1 MCGFKP
7 ISKILILLSF
17 ISFSVARA
25 QTPAELV
32 CQAMEEFSLQN
43 YESALSLSTQF
54 YALHP
59 SADSLFYEMKKWEY
73 LSYNRLKRNDIAQQI
88 LKSMIN
94 GGVESAYRD
103 FGNVAHHYRNYLNI
117 SEPQEDIVT
126 YERAV
131 RGILQRKN
139 HSFYYKDYP
148 YYFRLLQYKYG
159 DLRYDLKLD
168 AFSKEDL
175 VVKDYHKQYL
185 DAYYNYAKGCII
197 LYGEWDGTGSKPSWK
212 ACTDPIQINKACGF
226 LRIAE
231 KLFREDEYNDESITK
246 YHNLALDNLCDAYRD
261 NANYEAAAFY
271 YKIKLDYL
279 YKNWQKLSRKSPWD
293 SGEYFWYPHPFTAY
307 EEYVELLFDSNQY
320 TEIINYTNN
329 ILKDPL
335 FEEYKDYSDYL
346 NYHILRA
353 KNKLG
358 IHKRPELIYRN
369 RYCKFYEYSH
379 VENSF
384 SFAEL
389 MGDQISIDDVIEQY
403 LHGEFVVNKET
414 LYILPYLEFY
424 RYLIEREDYQKLI
437 DITDSV
443 LAIIYADEGN
453 LTDPYEYYKEETRP
467 YEVTEYDKRIAT
479 ERDFWHHANGGSFI
493 WLSYKYRA
501 IAYSRLGDYDKA
513 IANQLICVD
522 NVRTDWKFEPN
533 ERESIFSS
541 TWNTVNNYSIYPDV
555 EKEELFI
562 LAEYYRLSGDNENA
576 ANYYRKV
583 ISLNREIISKF
594 LYATSWD
601 EKVRQWNVYNEI
613 YRSIVRNDNIVKNPY
628 FSDIVFECS
637 SMLKSFLL
645 NIKLNEHAA
654 IDDSNSK
661 DTQELWKKKLML
673 DIKAEREHFSD
684 DVRSSFLD
692 AIELGAELE
701 SIIPNTLPSEHIY
714 LEVSNQLKNN
724 EVLVDFFITSDG
736 KFEYLK
742 PYSDEW
748 KSAVYQD
755 ISACIIRKGWEKP
768 KVVSLDNIS
777 EYLTTLLLPEQS
789 ISACH
794 SIEFGKAIWSQI
806 IEDSEVVPGD
816 VIYFIPTG
824 LLHQISLENLLIDD
838 EQYISDIYELYRLTS
853 YRQILYPSEKIEI
866 DDRWALFANGG
877 YLYSERVGTKCN
889 TEYMGLAQL
898 KINELDELPGTRRTL
913 NYIRKNENE
922 QCLCKLYKDFN
933 EAEFAK
939 LNMTSPELIY
949 IGSHGYYMKGNL
961 NPKDSLYLFGQNRT
975 VMLSNEETSMY
986 KTGIVMDYSPKYS
999 TTMSDGLLT
1008 SKEISLLDLST
1019 TKLACVSACSTGLG
1033 STTYEG
1039 VYGLQ
1044 RGFKLAG
1051 VQSLLVSLWDVDDKA
1066 TEILM
1071 KSFYDNIRK
1080 GYNKLTSLKNAQ
1092 IQVREYVEDDN
1103 GEINLGEPHPYADPY
1118 YWAGFVLIDGNEKYS
1133 NQ

>member
-1 MCGFKP
+1 MCDFKP
-7 ISKILILLSF
+7 IKSLLLVLLF
-17 ISFSVARA
+17 ISSSFVGA
-25 QTPAELV
+25 QTPAENLV
-32 CQAMEEFSLQN
+32 RQAEEEFSLEK
-43 YESALSLSTQF
+43 YENVLLLSKQF
-54 YALHP
+54 YNQYP
-59 SADSLFYEMKKWEY
+59 SADSIFYEMKKWEY
-73 LSYNRLKRNDIAQQI
+73 LSHNRLSHDDIAQQI
-88 LKSMIN
+88 LRSVIN
-94 GGVESAYRD
+94 GGVELAYKD
-103 FGNVAHHYRNYLNI
+103 FGNVSRHYRNYLVL
-117 SEPQEDIVT
+117 SKPQEDIAT
-126 YERAV
+126 YEKAV
-131 RGILQRKN
+131 RGILQQNN
-139 HSFYYKDYP
+139 HSFYYTDYI
-148 YYFRLLQYKYG
+148 YYYNLLQYKYG
-159 DLRYDLKLD
+159 KLPYDIKLE
-168 AFSKEDL
+168 AFSEEDL
-175 VVKDYHKQYL
+175 IVKDYHKSYL
-185 DAYYNYAKGCII
+185 QAYYNYAKGCII
-197 LYGEWDGTGSKPSWK
+197 LKGVWDGVSYLLWE
-212 ACTDPIQINKACGF
+212 CQDPIQISKACSF

-231 KLFREDEYNDESITK
+231 KLFQENGYRNETITK
-246 YHNLALDNLCDAYRD
+246 YHNLTLDKLCDAYRD
-261 NANYEAAAFY
+261 LASYEAAAFY
-271 YKIKLDYL
+271 YKKKLDYL
-279 YKNWQKLSRKSPWD
+279 YTHWQELSRKSPWD
-293 SGEYFWYPHPFTAY
+293 AGENTYYPHPFTAY
-307 EEYVELLFDSNQY
+307 EEYVELLYDSNQY
-320 TEIINYTNN
+320 VEIINYTNN
-329 ILKDPL
+329 ILKNPQ
-335 FEEYKDYSDYL
+335 FEEYKEYSDYL

-353 KNKLG
+353 KKKLG
-358 IHKRPELIYRN
+358 IHNGPEFIYRN

-379 VENSF
+379 VENSYSF
-384 SFAEL
+384 SEL
-389 MGDQISIDDVIEQY
+389 MGSDIPINEVKEQY
-403 LHGEFVVNKET
+403 LKGESVVSKET
-414 LYILPYLEFY
+414 LERLPYLEFY
-424 RYLIEREDYQKLI
+424 RYLIERKDYQKLI
-437 DITDSV
+437 DITNSV
-443 LAIIYADEGN
+443 LAIFYADEWY
-453 LTDPYEYYKEETRP
+453 LVDPYDNYDSETRP
-467 YEVTEYDKRIAT
+467 YEVTEYDKRIASC
-479 ERDFWHHANGGSFI
+479 RDLWHHANGGDFM

-501 IAYSRLGDYDKA
+501 IAYSRLGNYDKA
-513 IANQLICVD
+513 VENQIICVD
-522 NVRTDWKFEPN
+522 IVRTDWKFEPD
-533 ERESIFSS
+533 ERKKIFSH
-541 TWNTVNNYSIYPDV
+541 TWDNVNNYSLYPSV
-555 EKEELFI
+555 EMEELFS

-576 ANYYRKV
+576 ANTYREV
-583 ISLNREIISKF
+583 LSLNREIISKF

-601 EKVRQWNVYNEI
+601 EKVKQWNVNNKI
-613 YRSIVRNDNIVKNPY
+613 YRDIIRKDNIVNNPY
-628 FSDIVFECS
+628 FSDLVFECS

-654 IDDSNSK
+654 IDASDSK
-661 DTQELWKKKLML
+661 ETQELWEKKLML
-673 DIKAEREHFSD
+673 DIKDEREHFSD

-724 EVLVDFFITSDG
+724 EVLVDFFITADG

-853 YRQILYPSEKIEI
+853 YRQILYPSEKIEL

-877 YLYSERVGTKCN
+877 HLYSERVGTKCN
-889 TEYMGLAQL
+889 TEYMDLAQL
-898 KINELDELPGTRRTL
+898 KINKLDELPGTRRTL

-922 QCLCKLYKDFN
+922 QCLCKLYKGFN

-986 KTGIVMDYSPKYS
+986 KTGIVMDHSPKYS

-1092 IQVREYVEDDN
+1092 KQVREYVEEDN
-1103 GEINLGEPHPYADPY
+1103 SEINLGEPHPYADPY
-1118 YWAGFVLIDGNEKYS
+1118 YWAGFVIIDGNEKYS